1 MIWECFSRVC
11 ISAAY
16 VMNEDGSLFFCFFPG
31 IFVKHILSAFFNQVN
46 FLSLANGRIIEDTSG
61 AFHLRRFE
69 AFFLSRFL
77 SAVCFMVR
85 LAVVTGGIYFATGR
99 SPGRDLGTLERL
111 KVDGY

>member
-16 VMNEDGSLFFCFFPG
+16 VMDEAWSLFICFFPG

-46 FLSLANGRIIEDTSG
+46 FLSLANGRIIEDMSG

>member
-16 VMNEDGSLFFCFFPG
+16 VMDEAGALLVFFFPG
-31 IFVKHILSAFFNQVN
+31 IFVKHILCAFFNQVN
-46 FLSLANGRIIEDTSG
+46 FLSLANGRIIEDRG
-61 AFHLRRFE
+61 CAFHLRRFE